1 MLIVW
6 RETVQSTACVKGH
19 HPPPPETV
27 FFGLICILPHLYL
40 KKN

>member
-1 MLIVW
+1 MLMVW
-6 RETVQSTACVKGH
+6 RETVQSTEGVKGH
-19 HPPPPETV
+19 TRPEKV